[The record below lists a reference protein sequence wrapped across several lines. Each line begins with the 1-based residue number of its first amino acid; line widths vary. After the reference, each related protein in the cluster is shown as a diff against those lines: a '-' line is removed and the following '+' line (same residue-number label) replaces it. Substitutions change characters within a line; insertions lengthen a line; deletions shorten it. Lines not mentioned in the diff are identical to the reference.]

1 MNEKQEEGQR
11 KKAIRLWLKG
21 IRPTHILEIVL
32 RGWAW
37 WAKWKERYQQ
47 SGWKGLR
54 SQSRQPQRSPQAYAL
69 PIRRLIV
76 RVYHQVQKRR
86 WGLRGL
92 SAVRHQ
98 LRVSYRLR
106 PAPSLSTLRR
116 VLSEAEVFK
125 GRHPSSRK
133 VFYPQ
138 PRPTSTYTI
147 QAMDWTERFLYGGEK
162 VYAFHTID
170 LETRA
175 VAQTIAP
182 DKTTATVITHLK
194 KVWKT
199 RGIPQGLQMDN
210 DTAFYGSRRVP
221 RLVSHVVRLGLYL
234 GIEPIFIPVGEAERN
249 GDVEQL
255 HGVWDKAV
263 WQRIDFAT
271 VRAAQGFTPRFERWY
286 MNEYE
291 PPSLNG
297 RTPQE
302 TERGRHR
309 FRLTERLWQT
319 IPAELPIT
327 AGRVHFIRRVSD
339 SGTIEVLNEQWP
351 ISKRLAGQY
360 VWAVLWTHRRL
371 LEVFHRRSA
380 ESPLKRIKT
389 FRYPLAEAV
398 EPLRSEFK
406 QRTYRRKSFAMS

>member
-1 MNEKQEEGQR
+1 MDEKQERR
-11 KKAIRLWLKG
+11 KRQQAIRLWLKG
-21 IRPTHILEIVL
+21 IHPTHILEIVS

-47 SGWKGLR
+47 FGWQGLR
-54 SQSRQPQRSPQAYAL
+54 NQSRKPHRSPQAYSTS
-69 PIRRLIV
+69 IRQLIV
-76 RVYHQVQKRR
+76 RVYKQVQKRR
-86 WGLRGL
+86 WGLRGVRT
-92 SAVRHQ
+92 VRHE
-98 LRVSYRLR
+98 LRVTYRLR
-106 PAPSLSTLRR
+106 PVPSISTIKR
-116 VLSEAEVFK
+116 VLGEAEVFK
-125 GRHPSSRK
+125 GPPPPRRN

-138 PRPTSTYTI
+138 PLPTTTYII

-175 VAQTIAP
+175 AAQTIAL
-182 DKTTATVITHLK
+182 DKSTPTVITHLK
-194 KVWKT
+194 KVWEN

-221 RLVSHVVRLGLYL
+221 RLVGRVVRLCLYL
-234 GIEPIFIPVGEAERN
+234 SIEPIFIPVGEAERN

-263 WQRIDFAT
+263 WQRIDFAN
-271 VRAAQGFTPRFERWY
+271 VRAAQRFTPQFERWY
-286 MNEYE
+286 MNDYE
-291 PPSLNG
+291 PPILNG

-302 TERGRHR
+302 TERGRPC
-309 FRLTERLWQT
+309 FRLTEALWQT

-327 AGRVHFIRRVSD
+327 AGRIHFIRRVSE
-339 SGTIEVLNEQWP
+339 SGTIEVLNEQWH
-351 ISKRLAGQY
+351 ISKRLAGRY
-360 VWAVLWTHRRL
+360 VWATLWTHRRL
-371 LEVFHRRSA
+371 LEVFHRRSE
-380 ESPLKRIKT
+380 ESPLRRIKT

>member
-1 MNEKQEEGQR
+1 MNEKQEERQR

-21 IRPTHILEIVL
+21 IRPTQILGIVN
-32 RGWAW
+32 RSWAW
-37 WAKWKERYQQ
+37 WAKWKERYHHL
-47 SGWKGLR
+47 GWKGLR
-54 SQSRQPQRSPQAYAL
+54 SQSRKPQRNPQAYAP

-76 RVYHQVQKRR
+76 RVYQKIQKRC

-92 SAVRHQ
+92 SAVRHE
-98 LRVSYRLR
+98 LRVTYRLR
-106 PAPSLSTLRR
+106 PTPSLSTIRR
-116 VLSEAEVFK
+116 VLSAAEVFK
-125 GRHPSSRK
+125 NRHRSRRE
-133 VFYPQ
+133 VYYPQ
-138 PRPTSTYTI
+138 PQPTPTYTI
-147 QAMDWTERFLYGGEK
+147 QALDWTERFLSGGEK
-162 VYAFHTID
+162 VYVFQTID

-175 VAQTIAP
+175 ATQTIAP
-182 DKTTATVITHLK
+182 DKTTSTTFTHLK
-194 KVWKT
+194 KVWQT
-199 RGIPQGLQMDN
+199 RGIPQGLQLDN

-221 RLVSHVVRLGLYL
+221 RLVSRMMRVCLYV
-234 GIEPIFIPVGEAERN
+234 GIEPIFIPVGEAKRN

-271 VRAAQGFTPRFERWY
+271 LPAAQRFTPQFEHWY
-286 MNEYE
+286 MTEYE

-302 TERGRHR
+302 MECGRHR
-309 FRLTERLWQT
+309 LRLTEKQWQT

-327 AGRVHFIRRVSD
+327 AGRIHFIRRVSD
-339 SGTIEVLNEQWP
+339 TGTIEVLNEHWP
-351 ISKRLAGQY
+351 VSKRLAGQY

-380 ESPLKRIKT
+380 EAPFKRLKT
-389 FRYPLAEAV
+389 FCYPFAEAV

-406 QRTYRRKSFAMS
+406 QRTYRRKSFTMS